1 MPPPTEPRIAV
12 VIRYV
17 AWVGIVAH
25 AGFIPLFAQLGQP
38 HLALFNVV
46 SVAAWIA
53 AFFFNRAGRSTLAMW
68 LLTAE
73 VVTHAVLAV
82 LALGWSSGFQHY
94 LIPLIPFVMFNDRL
108 RRPVVLGA
116 TAALLA
122 LYAGLQHVA
131 PADSD
136 YAFRSAIR
144 AVNVVTPFLA
154 LGLVSYYFRLASMAV
169 ERQMQEMA
177 LTDPLTGLFNR
188 RHMNQ
193 HLAEKCARFNE
204 RQEPFCVALA
214 DVDHFKQINDAHGHA
229 IGDRVLAHVADFL
242 REALRGQDVVARWGG
257 EEFLVLLP
265 ETGIDAAAEVANRLR
280 TAAEARLGDIPGL
293 DAGVTLTLGVAE
305 YRSEKSGLETCLK
318 AADEALYEGK
328 SAGRNRVVVA
338 ARHRRSQS
346 AN

>member
-1 MPPPTEPRIAV
+1 MRPPLPEPRIAV

-25 AGFIPLFAQLGQP
+25 AGFIPLFARLGQP

-46 SVAAWIA
+46 SVSAWIA
-53 AFFFNRAGRSTLAMW
+53 AYLFNRAGRSTLAMW

-108 RRPVVLGA
+108 RRPVVLVSA
-116 TAALLA
+116 AALLA
-122 LYAGLQHVA
+122 LYAGLQQVA
-131 PADSD
+131 PADSA

-144 AVNVVTPFLA
+144 VVNVVTPFLA
-154 LGLVSYYFRLASMAV
+154 LGLVSYYFRLASMAA
-169 ERQMQEMA
+169 EQQMEEMA

-193 HLAEKCARFNE
+193 HLAEECARFHE
-204 RQEPFCVALA
+204 REAPFCVALA
-214 DVDHFKQINDAHGHA
+214 DIDHFKLINDAHGHA
-229 IGDRVLAHVADFL
+229 VGDQVLARVADLL
-242 REALRGQDVVARWGG
+242 RDALRGQDVIARWGG
-257 EEFLVLLP
+257 EEFLVFLP
-265 ETGIDAAAEVANRLR
+265 ETRIEAAAEVANRLR
-280 TAAEARLGDIPGL
+280 TAAEARLGDLPGVG
-293 DAGVTLTLGVAE
+293 AGITLTLGVAE
-305 YRSEKSGLETCLK
+305 YRSESGLETCLK
-318 AADEALYEGK
+318 AADDALYQGK
-328 SAGRNRVVVA
+328 SSGRNRVVVA
-338 ARHRRSQS
+338 ARPDGPVS